1 MNTRAAGVAH
11 THESPLTIDVS
22 KTNML
27 QRPPDEGGGSEAAP
41 AALDPAET
49 MQSTPRLPPEKPL
62 RGVPDPSQYREGKV
76 FLGGLG
82 PEMTPNDLT
91 EYFGPMG
98 TIVDIVV
105 MRDKVSRNGR
115 GFGFVTFQVGFR

>member
-1 MNTRAAGVAH
+1 
-11 THESPLTIDVS
+11 
-22 KTNML
+22 
-27 QRPPDEGGGSEAAP
+27 
-41 AALDPAET
+41 
-49 MQSTPRLPPEKPL
+49 MQSTPRSPPETPL
-62 RGVPDPSQYREGKV
+62 RGVAPDPSQYREGKV

-82 PEMTPNDLT
+82 PEMTENDLT

-115 GFGFVTFQVGFR
+115 GFGFVTFQVGFRQGLGSRFQVGLRLSA